1 MNSPDGPAG
10 RQRHPGPDGSAAA
23 MHVLSRAQT
32 ATPRPPLVAG
42 DYVLY
47 GFAVS
52 IWGISWIAIKFQV
65 GVVPVELSVAYRFA
79 AAALVML
86 AWAALS
92 GRRLRYR
99 AADHAWFALSG
110 ILMFSSN
117 FALFYYASQYM
128 VSGLMALVFSFAS
141 IFNIL
146 NAAIFLKDRPSAKA
160 VLGALVGVGGLAAI
174 FLPDILAAEG
184 GWGLLTGL
192 GLSLLATLCFSLGN
206 IVSARMQRNDI
217 RVVPASGYGMA
228 YGALFMLGLTLATGQ
243 PFAFDTRPEYLIS
256 LIYLI
261 LIASVAGFGVYL
273 TLVGRIG
280 AGSAAYATVLF
291 PVVALAIS
299 TLFEDYRWTA
309 VSLLGLALVLAGN
322 VIVLRR

>member
-1 MNSPDGPAG
+1 
-10 RQRHPGPDGSAAA
+10 
-23 MHVLSRAQT
+23 
-32 ATPRPPLVAG
+32 
-42 DYVLY
+42 
-47 GFAVS
+47 
-52 IWGISWIAIKFQV
+52 
-65 GVVPVELSVAYRFA
+65 
-79 AAALVML
+79 
-86 AWAALS
+86 
-92 GRRLRYR
+92 
-99 AADHAWFALSG
+99 
-110 ILMFSSN
+110 
-117 FALFYYASQYM
+117 
-128 VSGLMALVFSFAS
+128 
-141 IFNIL
+141 
-146 NAAIFLKDRPSAKA
+146 
-160 VLGALVGVGGLAAI
+160 
-174 FLPDILAAEG
+174 
-184 GWGLLTGL
+184 
-192 GLSLLATLCFSLGN
+192 LCFSLGN